1 MAWRGGPGLF
11 AEGDAHAD
19 GLGSG
24 LSPAVS
30 KVGLLQ
36 QKAELSYKGVVWMQA
51 QVLLGAKGWGSSHP
65 VLPGGEFSRSGQ
77 LHLAGTVSWA
87 RQGGQHTVLNV
98 RVHLWAVVETAR
110 AEMSFPWGFSSA
122 HLRPLCA
129 SQSSDG
135 NSGSSGSCAK
145 VGREW

>member
-11 AEGDAHAD
+11 AEGEAHAG

-36 QKAELSYKGVVWMQA
+36 QKAELSYEGVVWMQA
-51 QVLLGAKGWGSSHP
+51 QVLLGSKGVGSFQVVSF
-65 VLPGGEFSRSGQ
+65 PGRGQ

-129 SQSSDG
+129 RQSSDG